1 MNAKKIFAFIL
12 MVAAVLTGCKKEEE
26 LGAAKVALNPSSLEF
41 SQEEGSQEIRL
52 TATREWKV
60 EKSVDWVAVS
70 QERGEGSSQEQVLR
84 VTVTKNEKGNR
95 TAKIKFTIGTD
106 FATLVVNQ
114 AGPDGD
120 TGGVDAVTVQEFIEM
135 ADTENYYRLEG
146 VVSGFNAQWCSF
158 DLTDAT
164 GKIYVYSVTEESKA
178 EWVDKIKNGGT
189 VVLKGK
195 YLYYE
200 SKSQHEVVDAII
212 ESFTAGQ
219 EENPD
224 DVEQIT
230 CAEFIQKADPTTT
243 YRLVGEVTTNVNA
256 TYCSFDMNDGTA
268 TVVVW
273 TVNNASEWA
282 SVVKKGGTVTVRGK
296 YMLYTNSET
305 GATKHEMVD
314 AYIEKFEAGSTGGGE
329 NPPVT
334 GGWYEFTKATSVE
347 SGKAYAIVANSS
359 AATPVS
365 GDYGYLQVAS
375 VTDENGVIKTEGA
388 NAFTFTQVDGGYP
401 IRQSDGRYLYMKG
414 TYNSFNLDAN
424 PTSGHVFTVEP
435 QTDGTVVITN
445 VEMSKSLQFDT
456 NYNSY
461 GAYPD
466 VRGVYPALY
475 LQGEAT
481 EAPET
486 PGTGGGNTGEAGDY
500 DPQGITWTLGTN
512 AYDNTG
518 TGNNC
523 QTATVNGVAVANLL
537 KLGTSSKVG
546 DATLHVPAGT
556 SKIGFYC
563 VAWKGKT
570 ATVKFTAGG
579 TELATVSPMANVGA
593 TGNAP
598 YTITLADADYY
609 EVEMTSS
616 SATDVKVET
625 LDPAN
630 GRVLF
635 IGLSA
640 ISE

>member
-1 MNAKKIFAFIL
+1 MNAKKIFAFVL
-12 MVAAVLTGCKKEEE
+12 MIAAVITGCEKKED
-26 LGAAKVALNPSSLEF
+26 LGAAKIEVNPSTLEF
-41 SQEEGSQEIRL
+41 SQEEGSQEVKL
-52 TATREWKV
+52 VATREWKV

-70 QERGEGSSQEQVLR
+70 QERGDGSAQEQVIR
-84 VTVTKNEKGNR
+84 VTVKANEKGNR

-114 AGPDGD
+114 VGPMGD

-146 VVSGFNAQWCSF
+146 VVSGFNAQYCSF

-178 EWVDKIKNGGT
+178 EWSDKIKNGGT

-296 YMLYTNSET
+296 YKLYTHPET

-329 NPPVT
+329 NPPVD
-334 GGWYEFTKATSVE
+334 GGWYEFTKASTVE
-347 SGKAYAIVANSS
+347 SGKAYAMVANSS
-359 AATPVS
+359 AATPVE
-365 GDYGYLQVAS
+365 GGYGYLPVTP
-375 VTDENGVIKTEGA
+375 VTDESGVIRTEGA
-388 NAFTFTQVDGGYP
+388 NAFTFTQVEGGYT
-401 IRQSDGRYLYMKG
+401 IRQSDGRYLYMLG
-414 TYNSFNLDAN
+414 TYNSFNLSEELPA
-424 PTSGHVFTVEP
+424 SGHVFTVTP
-435 QTDGTVVITN
+435 QADGTFVITN
-445 VEMSKSLQFDT
+445 VEMNKSIQYDG
-456 NYNSY
+456 NYGSY

-466 VRGVYPALY
+466 VRGTYPVLY

-486 PGTGGGNTGEAGDY
+486 PGTGGGEAGDY
-500 DPQGITWTLGTN
+500 DPQGITWDLGTN
-512 AYDNTG
+512 AYDNTC

-523 QTATVNGVAVANLL
+523 QTATVNGVSVANLL

-579 TELATVSPMANVGA
+579 TELATVSPKANVGA

-598 YTITLADADYY
+598 YTITLTDADYY
-609 EVEMTSS
+609 EVEMPSS

-640 ISE
+640 ITE

>member
-388 NAFTFTQVDGGYP
+388 NAFTFTQVDGGYT

-445 VEMSKSLQFDT
+445 VEMNKSLQFDT

-579 TELATVSPMANVGA
+579 TELATVSPKANVGA